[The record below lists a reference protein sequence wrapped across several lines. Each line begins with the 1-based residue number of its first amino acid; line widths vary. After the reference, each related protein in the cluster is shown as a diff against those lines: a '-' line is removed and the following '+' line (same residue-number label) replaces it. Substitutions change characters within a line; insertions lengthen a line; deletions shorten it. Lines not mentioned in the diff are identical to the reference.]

1 MNARLFLFLGL
12 FIMVCIGWAAAFVI
26 WRAAELGEEIAP
38 LDPREF
44 DVLTLVTAG
53 TGSDRENPTRLGP
66 TMAVGWGN
74 HVVLVDAGRGV
85 AESLRR
91 SGIPVTQPD
100 TVFLTNLLPENTVGL
115 DDLITTGWLQ
125 DREQPLKV
133 VGPRGTRQL
142 VDALLTAH
150 RSGLDALG
158 QALPLP
164 AAGREV
170 DVVEVD
176 KNYDEENDGVRVRAT
191 SLEGGPLP
199 ALAWRFDRGRHSI
212 VLSGTGWGAE
222 DLLPFADRADLLVHD
237 GVYVPPVE
245 SIEETGVDV
254 SPERLEAERAI
265 HTDLESVGQLAS
277 RARVEGLV
285 LVRLRPPPFFNA
297 QLESLVSQTFT
308 GRLYIPTDG
317 DEIVP

>member
-12 FIMVCIGWAAAFVI
+12 FIMVAIGWVAAFVI

-38 LDPREF
+38 LEPREF
-44 DVLTLVTAG
+44 NVLTLVAAG

-66 TMAVGWGN
+66 TMAVAWGN
-74 HVVLVDAGRGV
+74 RVVLVDAGRGV
-85 AESLRR
+85 AESLRQA
-91 SGIPVTQPD
+91 GIPVTQPD
-100 TVFLTNLLPENTVGL
+100 TVFLTNLLPENTIGL

-125 DREQPLKV
+125 DRQQALRV
-133 VGPRGTRQL
+133 VGPRGTQKL
-142 VDALLTAH
+142 VDGLLTAH
-150 RSGLDALG
+150 RAGLDAMG
-158 QALPLP
+158 RALPLP
-164 AAGREV
+164 DAGREV

-176 KNYDEENDGVRVRAT
+176 TDYDEELDGVRVRAA
-191 SLEGGPLP
+191 SLQGGPLA

-212 VLSGTGWGAE
+212 VLSGTGWGAD
-222 DLLPFADRADLLVHD
+222 DLVAFADRADLLVHD

-254 SPERLEAERAI
+254 SPERLEAERMI
-265 HTDLESVGQLAS
+265 HTDLESVGRLAS

-317 DEIVP
+317 EEIVP